1 MGVFGTVAAFLSTWL
16 GGLVIVAIMAI
27 AGLQYFRAES
37 ADDKRERLRA
47 ERRLK
52 RKENKDD
59 ESYAN
64 NSASCSFSAIRTQLL
79 DDFLTRAVGMT
90 NPAAAQQSQQ
100 QQQQQQQ
107 RQAAPAPAAAAAA
120 STTASSKDAAASA
133 QDERPPPLR
142 WTQSDDEVEIF
153 VPVPKEIG
161 RSDVSFAIAG
171 AKITL
176 KVKGEP
182 ILAGELFKAVDREGC
197 NWQIEDDGEHRVVWL
212 QLAKE
217 EPSGRYVAHI
227 LSMYI

>member
-59 ESYAN
+59 E
-64 NSASCSFSAIRTQLL
+64 LL

-107 RQAAPAPAAAAAA
+107 RQAAPAPAAAAAGTA
-120 STTASSKDAAASA
+120 STSASSKDAAVPA
-133 QDERPPPLR
+133 QDERPPALR

-182 ILAGELFKAVDREGC
+182 ILAGELFKAVDREGLLHAMC
-197 NWQIEDDGEHRVVWL
+197 TRKCTHAAAFCAGARLIVSQHHTRTMVSIE
-212 QLAKE
+212 
-217 EPSGRYVAHI
+217 
-227 LSMYI
+227 